1 MVKNLFTLPANLP
14 NEEVFEQLATGAGI
28 KIERIIS
35 TGQATP
41 EGEWYDQE
49 RDEWVALL
57 QGEAVLLYKDG
68 RRIVMRAGDYVF
80 IPAHEQHRVESTT
93 NNPACIWLA
102 IHAALTT

>member
-1 MVKNLFTLPANLP
+1 MIKNLLTLPTELP
-14 NEEVFEQLATGAGI
+14 NEEVFEQLAIGAGI

-57 QGEAVLLYKDG
+57 QGEAVLLYANG
-68 RRIVMRAGDYVF
+68 QRVTMRAGDYVF
-80 IPAHEQHRVESTT
+80 IPAHERHRVESTT
-93 NNPACIWLA
+93 ANPACIWLA
-102 IHAALTT
+102 IHANLTT